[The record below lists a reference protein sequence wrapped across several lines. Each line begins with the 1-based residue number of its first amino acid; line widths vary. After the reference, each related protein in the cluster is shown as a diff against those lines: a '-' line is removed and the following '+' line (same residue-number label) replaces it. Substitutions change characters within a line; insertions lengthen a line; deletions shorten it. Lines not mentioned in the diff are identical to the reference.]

1 MCFPSSSSLKNL
13 QLLYL
18 SSCVELSS
26 KVTMGITKT
35 TSTASPLCLTLD
47 KAFGISSP
55 PENNGSLVYDLM
67 TTVMPNIGDLP
78 GSYAHNDTLDNTTS
92 DFSVAHNNHHGTI
105 DEVTFVISRIFTPLF
120 CGFGIVGNI
129 LNILVLTRRRMQSGS
144 DSGSERA
151 AFMGLIALAV
161 SDLCYCTSAFP
172 KLFYPTK
179 ATIFRSGDP
188 KLFYFLYES
197 YILNSFSKI
206 STWLT
211 VIMAVSRFV
220 AICHPLHAR
229 LFVHFKGTVV
239 AISMT
244 FLLWFLLEL
253 PECWTHQLITEVCP
267 QESYIFLELGVFV
280 NNTKLRLAFQ
290 YLWFILGFVVPVCIL
305 AFCNIQL
312 IRALRASAR
321 MRQECRVHGGRQ
333 QPGSRITPTLIAI
346 VLMFI
351 FLMTPSE
358 IINFTIDVLHM
369 ESKYEALILVITNLM
384 NTINFSVNFVL
395 YCVVN
400 VHFRSTLVNL
410 LSCCRKAD
418 SRRKYAASSYSAIT
432 SNTNLNTEENIM

>member
-1 MCFPSSSSLKNL
+1 MQFGIGSNPGDNGNDDNNE
-13 QLLYL
+13 Y
-18 SSCVELSS
+18 
-26 KVTMGITKT
+26 TMFT
-35 TSTASPLCLTLD
+35 TVSYEPE
-47 KAFGISSP
+47 GISS
-55 PENNGSLVYDLM
+55 NTL
-67 TTVMPNIGDLP
+67 TT
-78 GSYAHNDTLDNTTS
+78 TLETEVFKHS
-92 DFSVAHNNHHGTI
+92 DHDIVEDA
-105 DEVTFVISRIFTPLF
+105 TFVIKRIFTPLF
-120 CGFGIVGNI
+120 CGFGIIGNI
-129 LNILVLTRRRMQSGS
+129 LNIIVLTRRRMQSGS
-144 DSGSERA
+144 DSSSERA

-172 KLFYPTK
+172 KAFVEQ

-188 KLFYFLYES
+188 KLYYNVYET

-229 LFVHFKGTVV
+229 LFVHAKGTAV
-239 AISMT
+239 AIAMN

-253 PECWTHQLITEVCP
+253 PESWTYVMSEEVCP
-267 QESYIFLELGVFV
+267 RETYIFTDTGPFV
-280 NNTKLRLAFQ
+280 SNKKLKVTFQ
-290 YLWFILGFVVPVCIL
+290 YIWFIIGFVVPVCIL

-333 QPGSRITPTLIAI
+333 QPGNRITPTLVAI

-358 IINFTIDVLHM
+358 IINFMIDVLEIKSEKH
-369 ESKYEALILVITNLM
+369 EALILVITNMM

-400 VHFRSTLVNL
+400 VHFRATLLNL
-410 LSCCRKAD
+410 LCCLCPRSKQN
-418 SRRKYAASSYSAIT
+418 RQFVASAYSAIT
-432 SNTNLNTEENIM
+432 SNTNLHTEENTV

>member
-1 MCFPSSSSLKNL
+1 MTTTMASTTVSPTINQVCIALDMHFGIGPSIEDNGYSAATTASYELSEAPTNNGLTTSSSDIVPRYNDHDA
-13 QLLYL
+13 
-18 SSCVELSS
+18 VED
-26 KVTMGITKT
+26 
-35 TSTASPLCLTLD
+35 A
-47 KAFGISSP
+47 
-55 PENNGSLVYDLM
+55 
-67 TTVMPNIGDLP
+67 
-78 GSYAHNDTLDNTTS
+78 
-92 DFSVAHNNHHGTI
+92 
-105 DEVTFVISRIFTPLF
+105 TFVIKRIFTPLF
-120 CGFGIVGNI
+120 CGFGIIGNI

-144 DSGSERA
+144 DSSSERA

-172 KLFYPTK
+172 KAFVEK
-179 ATIFRSGDP
+179 AIYFRSGDP
-188 KLFYFLYES
+188 KLYYNVYES

-229 LFVHFKGTVV
+229 LFVHAKGTAL
-239 AISMT
+239 AIVMT
-244 FLLWFLLEL
+244 FLLWFLFEL
-253 PECWTHQLITEVCP
+253 PESWTYVMSKEVCP
-267 QESYIFLELGVFV
+267 KETYIFTDTGYFV
-280 NNTKLRLAFQ
+280 KNTKLKVICQ
-290 YLWFILGFVVPVCIL
+290 YFWFIIGFVVPVCIL

-333 QPGSRITPTLIAI
+333 QPGNRITPTLVAI

-358 IINFTIDVLHM
+358 IINFMIDVLEIKSEKH
-369 ESKYEALILVITNLM
+369 EALVLVITNLM

-400 VHFRSTLVNL
+400 VHFRATLFNL
-410 LSCCRKAD
+410 LCCFCPKTKKKRQF
-418 SRRKYAASSYSAIT
+418 AASAYSAIT
-432 SNTNLNTEENIM
+432 SNTNLNTEENVV